1 MSDFVES
8 LSRVPLLSGLEKR
21 DLDRLS
27 RDFSERAFPAGSTV
41 VEEGQERGIG
51 FFVIAE
57 GKASVVKDGKKVNSL
72 GPGDHFGEIALASD
86 RVRTATVAAETDLR
100 CLVMTVWDFRS
111 FVQGD
116 PEVAWKLLQ
125 HVAGLLSDTQAR
137 QSAEPF

>member
-1 MSDFVES
+1 MTEAVDA
-8 LSRVPLLSGLEKR
+8 LGRVPLLSGLGKR
-21 DLDRLS
+21 DLERLS
-27 RDFSERAFPAGSTV
+27 RDFSERVFPAGSTV

-86 RVRTATVAAETDLR
+86 RVRTATVTAETDLR

-125 HVAGLLSDTQAR
+125 HVAGLLSDTEAR
-137 QSAEPF
+137 QGAEPF

>member
-1 MSDFVES
+1 MSDFVDS
-8 LSRVPLLSGLEKR
+8 LSRVPLLSGLGKR
-21 DLDRLS
+21 DLERLA
-27 RDFSERAFPAGSTV
+27 RDFSERVFQAGSTV

-57 GKASVVKDGKKVNSL
+57 GKASVVKDGTTVNSL

-86 RVRTATVAAETDLR
+86 RVRTATVTAETDLR

-125 HVAGLLSDTQAR
+125 HVAGLLSDTEAR
-137 QSAEPF
+137 QGAEPF